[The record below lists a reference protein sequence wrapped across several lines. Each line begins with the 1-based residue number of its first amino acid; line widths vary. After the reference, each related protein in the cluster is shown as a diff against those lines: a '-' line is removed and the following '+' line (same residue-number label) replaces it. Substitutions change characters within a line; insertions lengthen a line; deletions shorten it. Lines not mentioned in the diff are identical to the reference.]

1 MKLCLSQYCDLSRM
15 IRNIGERERTELK
28 ETVKDLRFQTY
39 KQEHL
44 LKKVRYQLSEFHE
57 FMLEKRDSMFA
68 DMPYVDRAVV
78 MRTYSDVKLK
88 TIDIA
93 DLSFLP
99 DAQVDDDE
107 DQIGKGAFGK
117 VFLRQYKGE
126 AVAVKVPYV
135 SVRVKEEDTEKRMM
149 RIKANHARTTMEA
162 FVHLTLADHPSF
174 PKAIGVVDIDGAP
187 SLVLEFLGDKKTG
200 TVFSLSQAIKH
211 PSQSLTQRDW
221 FGIITDIVNGIQV
234 LHAKGLLHNDL
245 KPNNILLQWNYRDK
259 RWHAFIIDMGK
270 VSTQTIP
277 LKHRHMPEADREEY
291 NDGTLYQH
299 LAPEYMLDQ
308 QPMSIQTDIFSVGK
322 MLGRIEGRV
331 VKSRILRELVAEM
344 TNIKPRLRPSW
355 KHIEKAVAKAQK
367 KCLS

>member
-1 MKLCLSQYCDLSRM
+1 
-15 IRNIGERERTELK
+15 
-28 ETVKDLRFQTY
+28 
-39 KQEHL
+39 
-44 LKKVRYQLSEFHE
+44 
-57 FMLEKRDSMFA
+57 MLEKRDSMFA

-78 MRTYSDVKLK
+78 MRIYSDVKLK
-88 TIDIA
+88 AIDIA

-135 SVRVKEEDTEKRMM
+135 SVRVKEEDSEKRMM

-174 PKAIGVVDIDGAP
+174 PKAIGVVDIEGAP
-187 SLVLEFLGDKKTG
+187 SLVLEFLGDKETG
-200 TVFSLSQAIKH
+200 AVFSLSQAIKQ
-211 PSQSLTQRDW
+211 PTQSLTQRDW

-245 KPNNILLQWNYRDK
+245 KPNNVLLQWNYSGK

-291 NDGTLYQH
+291 KDGTLYQH

-308 QPMSIQTDIFSVGK
+308 QPMSVQTDIYSVGK

-367 KCLS
+367 KSLS